1 MKWILLRGDYY
12 NPLNIERIKLSED
25 SIMFYYVHTSPT
37 VFYNPTNKEKE
48 LLIKYLNNAG

>member
-25 SIMFYYVHTSPT
+25 SIMFYYIHTSPT
-37 VFYNPTNKEKE
+37 VFYNPTSKEKE